1 MTRINFPNRSAPER
15 QTKPKRPSVQARRTA
30 REDREYAKLRKAYL
44 QENPIC
50 VLCQKTATQ
59 IHHVVR
65 GANRR
70 RGLLNTNTWI
80 EVCSTE
86 CHEAV
91 EALNFR
97 MQICLKQNAIRE
109 TVERLRK
116 ELQWNQERFLR
127 E

>member
-1 MTRINFPNRSAPER
+1 MTRINPNLRGQPPEPA
-15 QTKPKRPSVQARRTA
+15 PKRLSVQARRTA
-30 REDREYAKLRKAYL
+30 HEDREYAKLRKAYL
-44 QENPIC
+44 LENPIC

-109 TVERLRK
+109 TVERLRM
-116 ELQWNQERFLR
+116 
-127 E
+127 